1 MDNLYNKIAF
11 LCENKVVDGKK
22 GVSFY
27 RLCKDIGIRQSV
39 LTDLKNGRT
48 LALSTMTIDKLAT
61 YFNVSVGYLLG
72 KEVIKKEPVPISENE
87 LDLRLIEM
95 LTSLT
100 PDEMRQVDAFV
111 QGLLA
116 ARKA

>member
-1 MDNLYNKIAF
+1 MVTLYENIIK
-11 LCENKVVDGKK
+11 LCEARGIKGGKM
-22 GVSFY
+22 
-27 RLCKDIGIRQSV
+27 C
-39 LTDLKNGRT
+39 TDLKISKGLLSDLKYGRRSGVSAET
-48 LALSTMTIDKLAT
+48 AQKIAA
-61 YFNVSVGYLLG
+61 YFDVTVGYLLG
-72 KEVIKKEPVPISENE
+72 KEETKKEPTLISESE
-87 LDLRLIEM
+87 LDFRLIEM

>member
-1 MDNLYNKIAF
+1 MNSIDKINVLLAK
-11 LCENKVVDGKK
+11 LGKTGADLEREI
-22 GVSFY
+22 GVSA
-27 RLCKDIGIRQSV
+27 SV
-39 LTDLKNGRT
+39 YSQWNTGRT
-48 LALSTMTIDKLAT
+48 APSKKSLVKVAAAL
-61 YFNVSVGYLLG
+61 NVPVESILPDIN
-72 KEVIKKEPVPISENE
+72 ETKKEPVPISENE
-87 LDLRLIEM
+87 LDLHLIEL

>member
-1 MDNLYNKIAF
+1 MDNMYNKIAF
-11 LCENKVVDGKK
+11 LCENKIVDGKK

-39 LTDLKNGRT
+39 LTDLKNNRT
-48 LALSTMTIDKLAT
+48 SVLSTATLDKLST
-61 YFNVSVGYLLG
+61 YFNVSVDYLLG
-72 KEVIKKEPVPISENE
+72 NEETKKEPAPISENE

-95 LTSLT
+95 LASLT

>member
-1 MDNLYNKIAF
+1 LFYSNYVK
-11 LCENKVVDGKK
+11 LCNSIGKTPSAVALEIGLQKSTVTRWNRGSEPNYATKLKVADYFGVD
-22 GVSFY
+22 VEE
-27 RLCKDIGIRQSV
+27 LCAD
-39 LTDLKNGRT
+39 TET
-48 LALSTMTIDKLAT
+48 
-61 YFNVSVGYLLG
+61 
-72 KEVIKKEPVPISENE
+72 KKESVPISENE
-87 LDLRLIEM
+87 LDLRLIEL